1 MQGSENLWN
10 EDQLLIEMEK
20 MQDQID
26 LLYGEKD
33 QWRQEALQGQQTIS
47 ELSSQVSIL
56 KSELQK
62 RSEKIEKL
70 TGADLV
76 LEENKQLKKENI
88 LHEKMMQAE
97 ADISAARQKEAEID
111 SLIKDGVRRRT
122 SWLKKEYER
131 SNKAIQIKAN
141 R

>member
-97 ADISAARQKEAEID
+97 ADISAARQRK
-111 SLIKDGVRRRT
+111 RR
-122 SWLKKEYER
+122 
-131 SNKAIQIKAN
+131 
-141 R
+141 

>member
-10 EDQLLIEMEK
+10 EDQLLVEMEK

-26 LLYGEKD
+26 LLHGEKD

-47 ELSSQVSIL
+47 ELSLQVSIL

-70 TGADLV
+70 TGAYLV
-76 LEENKQLKKENI
+76 LEENKQLKKENRELI
-88 LHEKMMQAE
+88 LQAE
-97 ADISAARQKEAEID
+97 KQ
-111 SLIKDGVRRRT
+111 
-122 SWLKKEYER
+122 
-131 SNKAIQIKAN
+131 
-141 R
+141 